1 MSDFHHIHKRTAAGA
16 ALAAYVAERLA
27 ALRSQLESLTCSE
40 DDARALRGRIAE
52 LKKLGNIVDTGED
65 TL

>member
-1 MSDFHHIHKRTAAGA
+1 MSELHHLHKRTAAGA
-16 ALAAYVAERLA
+16 TLSDYVARRLTD
-27 ALRSQLESLTCSE
+27 LRSQLESLTCSE

-52 LKKLGNIVDTGED
+52 LKKLGNIVETGED